1 MLLNFVVEMSQ
12 WTMQIVFCTSGLLKV
27 YRANPKK
34 HAWFFGLVSLAIE
47 GNGEIEY
54 EGVHHG
60 TGRKDL

>member
-1 MLLNFVVEMSQ
+1 
-12 WTMQIVFCTSGLLKV
+12 MQIVSYISGLLKV

-34 HAWFFGLVSLAIE
+34 HAWFFGLVSQANE